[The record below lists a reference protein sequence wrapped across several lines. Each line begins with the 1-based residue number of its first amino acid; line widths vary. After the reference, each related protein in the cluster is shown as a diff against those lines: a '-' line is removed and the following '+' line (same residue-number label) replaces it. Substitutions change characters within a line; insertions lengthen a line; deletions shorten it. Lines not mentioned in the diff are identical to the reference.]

1 MAINKAEF
9 ITVAEM
15 AKMLGV
21 TRAAI
26 NKQISEKKIPA
37 EKVGRNYLIPKTA
50 LPAGLEERI
59 RTEQKKATDTVIKK
73 SHHHDLDFEKELWAA
88 ADKLRGNIDVS
99 EYKNIVLGLLF
110 LKYISD
116 AFYKRREELAGFTRD
131 SKNEDFYVK
140 DDKARAQVLETK
152 DFYKSVG
159 VFYVP
164 EKSRWEYLQTKT
176 MQSDIGQALDKAMD
190 LIEED
195 NRAELE
201 GVLPKIYTRT
211 TLDHAVIGELVNIFS
226 RISFN
231 HDFDREKD
239 ILGRIYEYFLGQF
252 ASSEGKRGGEFF
264 TARSIVNL
272 LVEILEPYENAR
284 VLDPACGSGG
294 MFVSMGEYL
303 RKHGQDPSKL
313 AVNGQESNQT
323 TLRLAKMNLAIRGLS
338 GKIELG
344 NSYYQD
350 KFPHLQADF
359 VIANPPFNAEWE
371 PSKLAD
377 NDPRMTLGAPPGSN
391 ANFMWIQ
398 HFAHHLA
405 PNGQA
410 GFVMPNGALAVS
422 GREGDLR
429 QKLIEADLVDA
440 IITCPSKLFYNVTLP
455 VSLWFLSK
463 NKSGDRF
470 RSRSGEILF
479 VDARDTFEQISRK
492 QVVFNPTQIQKI
504 ANTVRAWRGEKRYG
518 EYKDVPGFCKSVDV
532 NRVKKNHYILSPE
545 KYVDS
550 VVIQGDGISFK
561 NDLENTSKFLKQQT
575 IKYKEFDHKIST
587 SLNEFYPSSDWNNI
601 NYSSTSVLES
611 LASKIF
617 DEWFNRYHIPGRKK
631 LKLVEQDDKLIPEEW
646 GVKKLD
652 EVVDISIGRTPPRE
666 QYEWFSRNAED
677 IKWISIKDLGTS
689 GAFILDTEERLTRAA
704 VQKFNISIIPKN
716 TVIVSF
722 KLTVGRVAIT
732 TENMLSNEAIAHL
745 KTKKQPHIPFQYLYL
760 LMKKYNYASLASTSS
775 IANAVN
781 SKTIK
786 NIEIAIPD
794 PQTLSLFEKIM
805 TPIFEKIY
813 ALQTEERELKKLRNQ
828 LSVN

>member
-1 MAINKAEF
+1 MSINKSEF

-50 LPAGLEERI
+50 LPSGLEERI

-116 AFYKRREELAGFTRD
+116 AFYKRREELEGFTRD
-131 SKNEDFYVK
+131 PKNEDFYVK
-140 DDKARAQVLETK
+140 DEKARAQILETK

-176 MQSDIGQALDKAMD
+176 MQSDIGQVLDKAMD

-226 RISFN
+226 RISFDHN
-231 HDFDREKD
+231 FDREKD

-264 TARSIVNL
+264 TPRSIVKL
-272 LVEILEPYENAR
+272 LVEVLEPYENAR

-303 RKHGQDPSKL
+303 RNHGQDPSKL
-313 AVNGQESNQT
+313 AINGQESNQT

-338 GKIELG
+338 GKVELG
-344 NSYYQD
+344 NTYYQD

-377 NDPRMTLGAPPGSN
+377 SDPRITLGTPPSGN
-391 ANFMWIQ
+391 ANFMWVQ

-405 PNGQA
+405 PNGHA
-410 GFVMPNGALAVS
+410 GFVMPNGALSVS
-422 GREGDLR
+422 GKEGDLR
-429 QKLIEADLVDA
+429 QKLVDADLVDV
-440 IITCPSKLFYNVTLP
+440 IISCPSKLFYNVSLP
-455 VSLWFLSK
+455 VSLWFLAK

-470 RSRSGEILF
+470 RNRSGQTLF
-479 VDARDTFEQISRK
+479 IDARDIYEQVSRK
-492 QVVFNPTQIQKI
+492 QVVFNPEHIKKI
-504 ANTVRAWRGEKRYG
+504 ANTVRAWHGEKDAG
-518 EYKDVPGFCKSVDV
+518 EYFDVAGFCKSVTLEEI
-532 NRVKKNHYILSPE
+532 KKNE
-545 KYVDS
+545 YV
-550 VVIQGDGISFK
+550 
-561 NDLENTSKFLKQQT
+561 LT
-575 IKYKEFDHKIST
+575 
-587 SLNEFYPSSDWNNI
+587 
-601 NYSSTSVLES
+601 
-611 LASKIF
+611 
-617 DEWFNRYHIPGRKK
+617 PGRYVG
-631 LKLVEQDDKLIPEEW
+631 LTDAEEDD
-646 GVKKLD
+646 V
-652 EVVDISIGRTPPRE
+652 S
-666 QYEWFSRNAED
+666 F
-677 IKWISIKDLGTS
+677 
-689 GAFILDTEERLTRAA
+689 EERM
-704 VQKFNISIIPKN
+704 QK
-716 TVIVSF
+716 
-722 KLTVGRVAIT
+722 
-732 TENMLSNEAIAHL
+732 LSDELRSAFA
-745 KTKKQPHIPFQYLYL
+745 KG
-760 LMKKYNYASLASTSS
+760 
-775 IANAVN
+775 
-781 SKTIK
+781 
-786 NIEIAIPD
+786 
-794 PQTLSLFEKIM
+794 
-805 TPIFEKIY
+805 
-813 ALQTEERELKKLRNQ
+813 RELDSAIDRN
-828 LSVN
+828 LKELGF

>member
-1 MAINKAEF
+1 MSINKSEF

-26 NKQISEKKIPA
+26 NKQIKEEKIPA
-37 EKVGRNYLIPKTA
+37 EKVGRNYLIPKIA
-50 LPAGLEERI
+50 LPADLQERI
-59 RTEQKKATDTVIKK
+59 RKGQKEATDSVIKK

-116 AFYKRREELAGFTRD
+116 AFYKRREELEGFTRD
-131 SKNEDFYVK
+131 PKNEDFYVK
-140 DDKARAQVLETK
+140 DEKARAQILETK
-152 DFYKSVG
+152 DFYKSAG

-176 MQSDIGQALDKAMD
+176 MQSDIGRVLDKAMD

-226 RISFN
+226 RISFD

-264 TARSIVNL
+264 TPRSIVKL

-303 RKHGQDPSKL
+303 RDHGQDPSKL
-313 AVNGQESNQT
+313 AINGQESNQT

-344 NSYYQD
+344 NTYYQD

-377 NDPRMTLGAPPGSN
+377 NDPRITLGTPSSGN
-391 ANFMWIQ
+391 ANFMWVQ
-398 HFAHHLA
+398 HFTHHLA
-405 PNGQA
+405 PNGHA
-410 GFVMPNGALAVS
+410 GFVMSNGALAGS
-422 GREGDLR
+422 GKESELR
-429 QKLIEADLVDA
+429 QKLVESDMVDV
-440 IITCPSKLFYNVTLP
+440 IISCPSKLFYNVSLS
-455 VSLWFLSK
+455 VSLWFLAK

-470 RSRSGEILF
+470 RKRAGETLF
-479 VDARDTFEQISRK
+479 IDASQVFEQISRK
-492 QVVFNPTQIQKI
+492 QVVFNAEHIRKI
-504 ANTVRAWRGEKRYG
+504 TDTVRAWRGEADAGAYV
-518 EYKDVPGFCKSVDV
+518 DIPGFCKSVVIDEIA
-532 NRVKKNHYILSPE
+532 KNNYILTPVRFVGLADAE
-545 KYVDS
+545 D
-550 VVIQGDGISFK
+550 DGISFVSYLYI
-561 NDLENTSKFLKQQT
+561 LE
-575 IKYKEFDHKIST
+575 D
-587 SLNEFYPSSDWNNI
+587 
-601 NYSSTSVLES
+601 
-611 LASKIF
+611 
-617 DEWFNRYHIPGRKK
+617 NRIPG
-631 LKLVEQDDKLIPEEW
+631 P
-646 GVKKLD
+646 
-652 EVVDISIGRTPPRE
+652 
-666 QYEWFSRNAED
+666 
-677 IKWISIKDLGTS
+677 
-689 GAFILDTEERLTRAA
+689 
-704 VQKFNISIIPKN
+704 
-716 TVIVSF
+716 
-722 KLTVGRVAIT
+722 
-732 TENMLSNEAIAHL
+732 
-745 KTKKQPHIPFQYLYL
+745 
-760 LMKKYNYASLASTSS
+760 
-775 IANAVN
+775 
-781 SKTIK
+781 
-786 NIEIAIPD
+786 
-794 PQTLSLFEKIM
+794 
-805 TPIFEKIY
+805 
-813 ALQTEERELKKLRNQ
+813 
-828 LSVN
+828 

>member
-1 MAINKAEF
+1 MSINKSQF

-26 NKQISEKKIPA
+26 NKQILEKKMPG
-37 EKVGRNYLIPKTA
+37 EKVGRNYLIPKTS
-50 LPAGLEERI
+50 LPTDLQERI
-59 RTEQKKATDTVIKK
+59 RKGQKEATKNVIEK

-116 AFYKRREELAGFTRD
+116 SFYKRREELESFTRD

-140 DDKARAQVLETK
+140 DDKARAQILETK
-152 DFYKSVG
+152 DFYKSAG

-211 TLDHAVIGELVNIFS
+211 TLDHSVIGELVNIFS
-226 RISFN
+226 RISFD

-264 TARSIVNL
+264 TPRSIVKL
-272 LVEILEPYENAR
+272 LVEVLEPYENAR

-303 RKHGQDPSKL
+303 HKHDQDPSKL
-313 AVNGQESNQT
+313 AINGQESNQT

-344 NSYYQD
+344 NTYYQD

-359 VIANPPFNAEWE
+359 VIANPPFNGEWE

-377 NDPRMTLGAPPGSN
+377 NDPRITLGTPPSGN
-391 ANFMWIQ
+391 ANFMWVQ

-405 PNGQA
+405 PNGYA

-422 GREGDLR
+422 GKEGDMR
-429 QKLIEADLVDA
+429 QKLVEADLVDV
-440 IITCPSKLFYNVTLP
+440 IISCPSKLFYNVSLP
-455 VSLWFLSK
+455 VSLWFLAK
-463 NKSGDRF
+463 NKGGDRF
-470 RSRSGEILF
+470 RKRVGETLF
-479 VDARDTFEQISRK
+479 IDAHDTFEQISRK
-492 QVVFNPTQIQKI
+492 QVVFNPEQIQKI
-504 ANTVRAWRGEKRYG
+504 ANTVRAWRGESNASAY
-518 EYKDVPGFCKSVDV
+518 EDSVGFCKSATLEEIKKKGYVLTPGMYVGLADV
-532 NRVKKNHYILSPE
+532 EDDGVPFEEKMRKLS
-545 KYVDS
+545 
-550 VVIQGDGISFK
+550 
-561 NDLENTSKFLKQQT
+561 
-575 IKYKEFDHKIST
+575 
-587 SLNEFYPSSDWNNI
+587 
-601 NYSSTSVLES
+601 
-611 LASKIF
+611 A
-617 DEWFNRYHIPGRKK
+617 
-631 LKLVEQDDKLIPEEW
+631 
-646 GVKKLD
+646 
-652 EVVDISIGRTPPRE
+652 DIR
-666 QYEWFSRNAED
+666 
-677 IKWISIKDLGTS
+677 
-689 GAFILDTEERLTRAA
+689 GAFTEGREIE
-704 VQKFNISIIPKN
+704 KEIEKN
-716 TVIVSF
+716 
-722 KLTVGRVAIT
+722 
-732 TENMLSNEAIAHL
+732 L
-745 KTKKQPHIPFQYLYL
+745 K
-760 LMKKYNYASLASTSS
+760 
-775 IANAVN
+775 
-781 SKTIK
+781 
-786 NIEIAIPD
+786 
-794 PQTLSLFEKIM
+794 
-805 TPIFEKIY
+805 
-813 ALQTEERELKKLRNQ
+813 ELGF
-828 LSVN
+828 